1 MDKKENVASA
11 APPGG
16 SLPKRIFHWLD
27 RRAGLDKLMKES
39 LDEPIPGGAQFA
51 YVFGSGLLFIFI
63 SQIITGICL
72 ALYYVPSAETAHTSV
87 AYITKQVAAGAFLRS
102 LHYYGSSAMI
112 IVLLLHFL
120 QTFLYG
126 SFKGRRE
133 LLWISGATLSL
144 FVLGMGFTGYLLPW
158 DQKAYFATAVGT
170 NIVGQVPLIGEWL
183 TRLLRGGD
191 TIGTLTLSR
200 FYVAHVFL
208 IPGAIFG
215 FIAVHIFLFRKAGAA
230 GPMNE
235 DPVEPKLAPEG
246 FYPRQ
251 VLMDMAFA
259 MLLMVGLGFLAY
271 FHPVGLGPIANP
283 ADTHFLPRPEWY
295 YLPMFEWLKFWEG
308 PKVVFAVVVTPGLL
322 AALFFLLPFLD
333 RRLERRPWRRP
344 IPVLAVA
351 IVILGTIFLGV
362 KSHLDDRSDPTTAAQ
377 LALQEKQEKAYTAAP
392 FQPYIESPGGTG
404 PLALPTGPVSPLVS
418 QGRGIFQAHGCSGCH
433 GEVGLGSTVAPSLAG
448 VTTKFPE
455 PQLIALLHNPNAGMR
470 AGHMPAVDIS
480 ASDMSALLAYLGVV
494 GTSAANVQASSG
506 SSPQPSAPGSEGGT
520 VPGGGPGT
528 EAQPSLAVSASL
540 SAVATAGQQLYQERG
555 CFACHGQFGE
565 GGRAPALAPLI
576 AHASDAQ
583 VAQLLENPS
592 TKMKAGGM
600 PPVFGTPE
608 QRSSLIAYLRTLRP
622 PQQGPQQQTIAEV
635 ASRGGSV
642 PYPDMAPTPMAPAV
656 PNGATQPIP
665 ATTAALAPLGT
676 PASASVTLPSP
687 GRALF
692 LSQGCAACHGATA
705 QGTQF
710 APSLIAIA
718 KKFPG
723 DKLPALLHHPTSK
736 MRAGGMPTVGLN
748 DTQMQQLVAYLSSL
762 ELAPATPPNTQT
774 NPGARATNTQPAPG
788 SPVVARVPPET
799 ATPPAPL
806 SPLALRGQKIF
817 QRLTCETCHGVGGL
831 HGTVAAPPL
840 AGTASLLPADVLEN
854 LLRHHTSRMQR
865 GGMPLTNLNP
875 PDMTALVAY
884 IRSMP
889 ASADAQ

>member
-1 MDKKENVASA
+1 MDNKEKLDSA
-11 APPGG
+11 APSSG
-16 SLPKRIFHWLD
+16 SLPKRIFHWMD
-27 RRAGLDKLMKES
+27 RRAGVDKLMKES
-39 LDEPIPGGAQFA
+39 LDEPIPGGARFA

-133 LLWISGATLSL
+133 LLWMSGATLSL

-170 NIVGQVPLIGEWL
+170 NIVGEIPVIGEWM

-215 FIAVHIFLFRKAGAA
+215 FIAIHIFLFRKAGAA
-230 GPMNE
+230 GPINE
-235 DPVEPKLAPEG
+235 DPIHPKLKPEG

-271 FHPVGLGPIANP
+271 FHPEGLGPIANP

-308 PKVVFAVVVTPGLL
+308 PKVVFAVVVAPGLL

-351 IVILGTIFLGV
+351 IVLTGTIYLGMR
-362 KSHLDDRSDPTTAAQ
+362 SHLDDADDPTTAAQ
-377 LALQEKQEKAYTAAP
+377 LALQARQEAEYTAAP
-392 FQPYIESPGGTG
+392 FEPYMESPGGTG
-404 PLALPTGPVSPLVS
+404 PLALPIGPVSPLVAR
-418 QGRGIFQAHGCSGCH
+418 GRGIFQEHGCSGCH
-433 GEVGLGSTVAPSLAG
+433 GEVGLGTTVAPSLKG

-455 PQLIALLHNPNAGMR
+455 PQLIALLHNPNPAMR
-470 AGHMPAVDIS
+470 AGHMPAVDAS
-480 ASDMSALLAYLGVV
+480 PSDMSALLAYLGVI
-494 GTSAANVQASSG
+494 GTSAANVQAMSG
-506 SSPQPSAPGSEGGT
+506 ASPAPAATGRPGEASAAGGSG
-520 VPGGGPGT
+520 
-528 EAQPSLAVSASL
+528 A
-540 SAVATAGQQLYQERG
+540 ATAAAPMSAAAAEGQQLFQERG
-555 CFACHGQFGE
+555 CFACHGQAGA
-565 GGRAPALAPLI
+565 GGRAPAMAPMI
-576 AHASDAQ
+576 AHVSDAQ
-583 VAQLLENPS
+583 LSQLLVTPNA
-592 TKMKAGGM
+592 KMKAGGM
-600 PPVFGTPE
+600 PPVFGSDE
-608 QRSSLIAYLRTLRP
+608 QRNALIAYLRTLHA
-622 PQQGPQQQTIAEV
+622 PQTQQQQAQGQPAPAV
-635 ASRGGSV
+635 QDQGGSV
-642 PYPDMAPTPMAPAV
+642 QYPEMAQGVAPAV
-656 PNGATQPIP
+656 AETSGAA
-665 ATTAALAPLGT
+665 ATAQTGTASPGA
-676 PASASVTLPSP
+676 ASAAVPPSP

-692 LSQGCAACHGATA
+692 LSQGCAACHGPTA
-705 QGTQF
+705 HGTQF
-710 APSLIAIA
+710 APSLISIS

-723 DKLPALLHHPTSK
+723 DKLPWLLHHPTSK
-736 MRAGGMPTVGLN
+736 MKAGGMPMVTLK
-748 DTQMQQLVAYLSSL
+748 DPQLAQLVAYLDSL
-762 ELAPATPPNTQT
+762 EPGTAAAPSAQADLGTAPSGAPAT
-774 NPGARATNTQPAPG
+774 A
-788 SPVVARVPPET
+788 PET
-799 ATPPAPL
+799 GAPPVTAATPAAAPAPL
-806 SPLALRGQKIF
+806 NPLAESGHKIF

-854 LLRHHTSRMQR
+854 LLRHHSKRMQQ
-865 GGMPLTNLNP
+865 GGMPLTNLSP
-875 PDMTALVAY
+875 PDMQALVAY

-889 ASADAQ
+889 ASPNGQ